1 MAVPVTIPKATI
13 SMEEGT
19 ILKWLK
25 VEGEAVSRDEALL
38 EMETDKVDMELP
50 SPADGIL
57 LRIIVSEGPVKV
69 GDVVAWIGKPGEA
82 MDVSG

>member
-1 MAVPVTIPKATI
+1 MAVPVIIPKATI
-13 SMEEGT
+13 SMEGAT

-25 VEGEAVSRDEALL
+25 AEGDLVSRDDALL

-57 LRIIVSEGPVKV
+57 LRIIVSEGPVTV
-69 GDVVAWIGKPGEA
+69 GDVVAWVGQPGET
-82 MDVSG
+82 MDVRG

>member
-1 MAVPVTIPKATI
+1 MPVTIPKATI

-25 VEGEAVSRDEALL
+25 AEGEAVSRDEALL

-50 SPADGIL
+50 SPVEGIL
-57 LRIIVSEGPVKV
+57 LRIVVSEGPVKV
-69 GDVVAWIGKPGEA
+69 GDVVAWIGQPGETV
-82 MDVSG
+82 DLSE